1 MNHSSGTLYIVS
13 APSGAGKTSLVTAL
27 IQDDPRISVSVSH
40 TTRNKRPGEEHG
52 VNYHF
57 VSHDE
62 FKALI
67 ERNDFLEHAEVFGN
81 FYGTSRSAL
90 QQALDQGQ
98 DLILEIDWQGAQQ
111 VRKLMPEALSV
122 FILPPSQQALRQRL
136 DNRGQDSEEIIEGR
150 MKEAVSEMVH
160 YDEYDYV
167 IINDDFA
174 DALEDL
180 KAVFR
185 ANRNEDS
192 QAAQRAEALK
202 LQQQQQRHG
211 ALLKQLIG

>member
-27 IQDDPRISVSVSH
+27 TKDDQQIRVSVSH
-40 TTRNKRPGEEHG
+40 TTRAMRPGEEHG

-57 VSHDE
+57 VVHEE
-62 FKALI
+62 FEALI
-67 ERNDFLEHAEVFGN
+67 QQGDFLEHAEVFGN

-90 QQALDQGQ
+90 QQTLDQGY

-111 VRKLMPEALSV
+111 VRKLMPQALSV
-122 FILPPSQQALRQRL
+122 FILPPSQAALRQRL
-136 DNRGQDSEEIIEGR
+136 DGRGQDSEAIIAGR

-167 IINDDFA
+167 IINDDFDA
-174 DALEDL
+174 ALEDL
-180 KAVFR
+180 KSVFR
-185 ANRNEDS
+185 SNRLL
-192 QAAQRAEALK
+192 LK
-202 LQQQQQRHG
+202 KQQQRNSG
-211 ALLKQLIG
+211 LLKELLS

>member
-13 APSGAGKTSLVTAL
+13 APSGAGKTSLVTKL
-27 IQDDPRISVSVSH
+27 IKQDSHVRVSVSH
-40 TTRNKRPGEEHG
+40 TTRAMRPGEAHG

-57 VSHDE
+57 VAHEE

-67 ERNDFLEHAEVFGN
+67 AQGDFLEHAEVFGN

-90 QQALDQGQ
+90 QETLDQGF

-111 VRKLMPEALSV
+111 VRKLMPEARSI

-136 DNRGQDSEEIIEGR
+136 DGRGQDSEEIIAGR
-150 MKEAVSEMVH
+150 MKEAVSEMEH
-160 YDEYDYV
+160 YDEYEYV
-167 IINDDFA
+167 IINDDF
-174 DALEDL
+174 DVALDDL

-185 ANRNEDS
+185 SNRLL
-192 QAAQRAEALK
+192 LK
-202 LQQQQQRHG
+202 KQQQRHE
-211 ALLKQLIG
+211 ALLKQLVG